1 MLAIWLIPSL
11 VSEALTDAT
20 PLRHAALF
28 STGKRVRP
36 WMRAGLGEILGE
48 LLRRLNGFSCPL
60 SGKGNDSRRLERRG
74 RGWGARAR
82 GGGQPPRCRT
92 PEEPARWP
100 GVQEGQSSGWRTDV
114 WRKPPQLRS
123 HLRPP
128 DGRRGTTIS
137 RFERANL
144 ETPAV

>member
-60 SGKGNDSRRLERRG
+60 SGKGNDSRRLERHG
-74 RGWGARAR
+74 RGWGAAASLRRAVLQKSQL
-82 GGGQPPRCRT
+82 GGLACRRDKAQVGGPT
-92 PEEPARWP
+92 SGLSHRSCVLTYGP
-100 GVQEGQSSGWRTDV
+100 GAAVEGR
-114 WRKPPQLRS
+114 
-123 HLRPP
+123 
-128 DGRRGTTIS
+128 
-137 RFERANL
+137 
-144 ETPAV
+144 